1 MLEAVWFVY
10 ESPVVTCLLCWP
22 LARSLARLLS
32 GRSRLQVPTEQSNGS
47 HFIPLHHDLHGLSL
61 PIAVLGAA
69 MIMSN
74 ER

>member
-1 MLEAVWFVY
+1 MSLRW
-10 ESPVVTCLLCWP
+10 SPVCF
-22 LARSLARLLS
+22 AGHSLARLLS